1 MSRSN
6 QTQTKNPAN
15 RFFEWSGSEG
25 KIKCY
30 DKERGVRALLDL
42 PFTFI
47 VLDQLACVVGYSDA
61 EDCGYYSNEVRD
73 TRTNPLVVRYAKNN
87 SEAFRGLYKDMNLPG
102 AKFAWSVY
110 IAYKD
115 GDKLDIGNLKIYKSA
130 IHPWKLLRQ
139 SHNIF
144 TGAISFADSM
154 PAKKGSNNYF
164 VPVFTPAPLGAD
176 SDKEAQRLDKE
187 ILQPYLQQIQAS
199 RMEAK
204 EQRPDGQTKIEPIEE
219 PKADEPIDDLPF

>member
-25 KIKCY
+25 KVKYY
-30 DKERGVRALLDL
+30 DKEKGVKVLLDL

-61 EDCGYYSNEVRD
+61 EGCGYYSNEVRD

-110 IAYKD
+110 IAYKNE
-115 GDKLDIGNLKIYKSA
+115 DKLEIANLKIFGSA
-130 IHPWKLLRQ
+130 IGAWIDFAKDV
-139 SHNIF
+139 NIYQ
-144 TGAISFADSM
+144 GAISFADSQ
-154 PAKKGSNNYF
+154 PAKKGANNYF
-164 VPVFTPAPLGAD
+164 IPVFTPAPLGAD

-204 EQRPDGQTKIEPIEE
+204 EPRSDGQTKIEPIEE